1 MAILK
6 IMKDKMTKD
15 EMLTH
20 SKGNSPK
27 TINRI
32 IMPTGEIIEVDRKRG
47 VRIDEANEQAG
58 NFFDEWSKD
67 GLLAR
72 SSKKDTEKEF
82 FPHLRNRKGRAEEW
96 EHGGFTMSEAEG
108 QAWSTM
114 SDEDK
119 ARFMEIII
127 ETIRTDP
134 TNPEA
139 KRAVAFSDMHT
150 NTKHKHVHFY
160 AHAHL
165 IDYGTGDRPS
175 ISGTVINNNSFANS
189 VNDALRHNLIEAGFD
204 FIQLREQPMIGQ
216 SVEATDVDLNEAGNI
231 PSADRVDI
239 ARDMSPQTMAI
250 EKLLEESNKRMAEE
264 AERQALLMNALSF
277 STQNAELEK
286 EIGKLNKAAELKD
299 EKIQEL
305 ENSMDAKIEEIKKEL
320 SEKFDA
326 EISELKNG
334 HSEEL
339 KKINEANAEVVK
351 TLQFEKD
358 ALGNQ
363 ADKFYDEL
371 EQVEPTIK
379 EANARAAAAEERAT
393 RAEELVT
400 TLQTTIA
407 SIQDTIKQTY
417 TSQIDD
423 LKKKVKT
430 ATNTIKKQKESL
442 DEYRKGKLLDML
454 EAKFE
459 GKTDK
464 QQATMLD
471 QMTKFF
477 HDKDAELEARNTA
490 SADETQKPRQP

>member
-6 IMKDKMTKD
+6 IMKDKMTKE
-15 EMLTH
+15 EMLSH

-27 TINRI
+27 TINEI
-32 IMPTGEIIEVDRKRG
+32 IMPTGEIIDVDRKRG
-47 VRIDEANEQAG
+47 VRIDQASELAA

-72 SSKKDTEKEF
+72 SSKKDTEAEF
-82 FPHLRNRKGRAEEW
+82 YPNLRNRKGRADEW
-96 EHGGFTMSEAEG
+96 EHGAFTMTEAEG
-108 QAWSTM
+108 QAWDSM

-119 ARFMEIII
+119 ARFMEIIR
-127 ETIRTDP
+127 ETVRTDP
-134 TNPEA
+134 SNPAA

-150 NTKHKHVHFY
+150 NTKNKHVHFY

-175 ISGTVINNNSFANS
+175 ISGTVINNNSFANT
-189 VNDALRHNLIEAGFD
+189 VNDALRFNLVESGFD

-216 SVEATDVDLNEAGNI
+216 SVEASPVDLNEAGNI
-231 PSADRVDI
+231 PSAERVNV

-286 EIGKLNKAAELKD
+286 EIGKLNKEAELKD

-305 ENSMDAKIEEIKKEL
+305 ETSLEAKLEAAKTEL
-320 SEKFDA
+320 LTKF
-326 EISELKNG
+326 ETEMEELKKS

-339 KKINEANAEVVK
+339 TKINDDNAEVVK

-358 ALGNQ
+358 ALGKQ

-371 EQVEPTIK
+371 QEVEPTIK
-379 EANARAAAAEERAT
+379 EANERATAAEERAT

-423 LKKKVKT
+423 LKAKVKT
-430 ATNTIKKQKESL
+430 ATNKIKKQKESL
-442 DEYRKGKLLDML
+442 DEYRQGKLMDML

-459 GKTDK
+459 GKNDQ
-464 QQATMLD
+464 QQAAMLD

-477 HDKDAELEARNTA
+477 KQKDAELEARNTA
-490 SADETQKPRQP
+490 SVDETQKPRQP